1 MRNRKSRVFLGVS
14 LLLFVASVVEELIW
28 LISVYHMLEAEYAND
43 SRMMLEGQVGLTG
56 TVLFGLIPMFLLEL
70 SFIRSCYKLL
80 KNQPHGA
87 AKVCWILSAILAFSM
102 FLLPWLQFH
111 GIVDLNQL
119 KIDIDIYD
127 MMLLFGFP
135 LLLVSLIL
143 GSIPMK
149 EKKPNEGY
157 GS

>member
-1 MRNRKSRVFLGVS
+1 MCNRKSRVFLGVS
-14 LLLFVASVVEELIW
+14 LVLFVASVVEELIW

-149 EKKPNEGY
+149 EKKPDEGA
-157 GS
+157 

>member
-1 MRNRKSRVFLGVS
+1 MCNRKSRVFLGVS
-14 LLLFVASVVEELIW
+14 LVLFVASVVEELIW

-43 SRMMLEGQVGLTG
+43 SRMMLEIQVGMTG
-56 TVLFGLIPMFLLEL
+56 AVVFILVPMFLLEL

-87 AKVCWILSAILAFSM
+87 AKVCWILSAILAIPM
-102 FLLPWLQFH
+102 FLLPWLEAH
-111 GIVDLNQL
+111 GIINLNRIENGIPL
-119 KIDIDIYD
+119 ADA
-127 MMLLFGFP
+127 MLLFGFP

-149 EKKPNEGY
+149 EKKPDEGA
-157 GS
+157 

>member
-14 LLLFVASVVEELIW
+14 LVLFAASVVEELIR

-56 TVLFGLIPMFLLEL
+56 TVLFGLIPMFLFAL
-70 SFIRSCYKLL
+70 SFIRSCYQLL
-80 KNQPHGA
+80 KNQPRGK
-87 AKVCWILSAILAFSM
+87 AKICWILSASLAFLM

-111 GIVDLNQL
+111 GIVVLNRLKADL
-119 KIDIDIYD
+119 DIYD
-127 MMLLFGFP
+127 VMLFFGFP
-135 LLLVSLIL
+135 LLLMSLIL

-149 EKKPNEGY
+149 EKKPDEGA
-157 GS
+157 

>member
-43 SRMMLEGQVGLTG
+43 SRMMLEVQVGLTG
-56 TVLFGLIPMFLLEL
+56 TVLFGLIPMFLFAL

-87 AKVCWILSAILAFSM
+87 AKVCWILSAILAIPM
-102 FLLPWLQFH
+102 FLLPWLEAH
-111 GIVDLNQL
+111 GIINLNRIENGIPL
-119 KIDIDIYD
+119 ADA
-127 MMLLFGFP
+127 MLLFGFP

-149 EKKPNEGY
+149 EKKPDEGY

>member
-43 SRMMLEGQVGLTG
+43 SRMMLEIQVGMTG
-56 TVLFGLIPMFLLEL
+56 AVVFILVPMFLLEL

-87 AKVCWILSAILAFSM
+87 AKVCWILSAILAIPM
-102 FLLPWLQFH
+102 FLLPWLEAH
-111 GIVDLNQL
+111 GIINLNRIENGIPL
-119 KIDIDIYD
+119 ADA
-127 MMLLFGFP
+127 MLLFGFP
-135 LLLVSLIL
+135 LLLVSLIF
-143 GSIPMK
+143 GVFQ
-149 EKKPNEGY
+149 
-157 GS
+157 

>member
-1 MRNRKSRVFLGVS
+1 MCNRKSRVFLGVS
-14 LLLFVASVVEELIW
+14 LVLFAASVVEELIRIIGEYR
-28 LISVYHMLEAEYAND
+28 LYEAKFAND
-43 SRMMLEGQVGLTG
+43 SRMMLEIQYG
-56 TVLFGLIPMFLLEL
+56 TTVAVLVVFVPMFLLEL

-87 AKVCWILSAILAFSM
+87 AKVCWILSAILAIPM

-127 MMLLFGFP
+127 VMLLFGFP

-149 EKKPNEGY
+149 EKKPDEGY

>member
-1 MRNRKSRVFLGVS
+1 MCNRKSRVFLGVS

-43 SRMMLEGQVGLTG
+43 SRMMLEVQVGVTG
-56 TVLFGLIPMFLLEL
+56 TVLLGLIPMFLFEL

-80 KNQPHGA
+80 KNQPQGA

-127 MMLLFGFP
+127 VMLLFGFP

-149 EKKPNEGY
+149 EKKPDEGA
-157 GS
+157 

>member
-43 SRMMLEGQVGLTG
+43 SRMMLEVQVGLTG
-56 TVLFGLIPMFLLEL
+56 TVLFGLIPMFLFAL

-87 AKVCWILSAILAFSM
+87 AKVCWILSAILAIPM

-127 MMLLFGFP
+127 VMLLFGFP

-149 EKKPNEGY
+149 EKKPDEGY

>member
-1 MRNRKSRVFLGVS
+1 MCNRKSRVFLGVS

-43 SRMMLEGQVGLTG
+43 SRMMLEIQIGMTG
-56 TVLFGLIPMFLLEL
+56 AVVFILVPMFLLEL

-102 FLLPWLQFH
+102 FLLP
-111 GIVDLNQL
+111 
-119 KIDIDIYD
+119 
-127 MMLLFGFP
+127 
-135 LLLVSLIL
+135 
-143 GSIPMK
+143 
-149 EKKPNEGY
+149 
-157 GS
+157 

>member
-1 MRNRKSRVFLGVS
+1 MCNRKSRVFLGVS
-14 LLLFVASVVEELIW
+14 LVLFVASVVEELIW

-43 SRMMLEGQVGLTG
+43 SRMMLEVQVGLTG
-56 TVLFGLIPMFLLEL
+56 TVLFGLIPMFLFAL

-127 MMLLFGFP
+127 VMLLFGFP

-149 EKKPNEGY
+149 EKKPDEGA
-157 GS
+157 

>member
-14 LLLFVASVVEELIW
+14 LLLFVASVVEELIRIIGEYR
-28 LISVYHMLEAEYAND
+28 LYEAKFAND
-43 SRMMLEGQVGLTG
+43 SRMMLEIQYG
-56 TVLFGLIPMFLLEL
+56 TTVAVLVVFVPMFLLEL

-80 KNQPHGA
+80 KNQPRGK
-87 AKVCWILSAILAFSM
+87 AKICWILSAILAFSM

-111 GIVDLNQL
+111 GIVVLNRLKADL
-119 KIDIDIYD
+119 DIYD
-127 MMLLFGFP
+127 VMLFFGFP

-149 EKKPNEGY
+149 EKKPDEGA
-157 GS
+157 